1 MRLRDARVLVTGAD
15 GFIGSHLAE
24 LLVHE
29 GACVRALAQY
39 NSRND
44 WGWLE
49 ALPCLGDLQV
59 RTGDIRDAALCHELM
74 KDIDVV
80 FHLAALIAIPYSFT
94 AAESFV
100 DTNVKGTLNV
110 CQAARARGVRR
121 LVHLSTSEVYG
132 TARYVPIDEGH
143 PLSPQSPY
151 SATKVGADA
160 IALSFFHAFELPV
173 VVARPF
179 NTYGP
184 RQSARAVIPTIITQL
199 AAGGGEVRLGEVRAT
214 RDFTYV
220 EDTCRAL
227 MALAQVQGGVGE
239 VFNIGSNHE
248 ISIGDLVSLIAG
260 VMGVPAALAADPGRL
275 RPGTSEVL
283 RLRCDNT
290 KLERVSAFRPQIPL
304 AEGLARTVGWFR
316 HPVNLSRYKPSLYNV

>member
-1 MRLRDARVLVTGAD
+1 M
-15 GFIGSHLAE
+15 
-24 LLVHE
+24 
-29 GACVRALAQY
+29 
-39 NSRND
+39 
-44 WGWLE
+44 
-49 ALPCLGDLQV
+49 
-59 RTGDIRDAALCHELM
+59 
-74 KDIDVV
+74 
-80 FHLAALIAIPYSFT
+80 
-94 AAESFV
+94 
-100 DTNVKGTLNV
+100 
-110 CQAARARGVRR
+110 
-121 LVHLSTSEVYG
+121 YG

-227 MALAQVQGGVGE
+227 MALAQVEGGVGE

-260 VMGVPAALAADPGRL
+260 VMGVPAALAAGPGRL